1 MNTVLRFLSIST
13 VVLIFL
19 LTGIFLY
26 TRWEVKQWEEKWG
39 KNIAT
44 PNTQPTKNTQ
54 ETEARGDT
62 RSTRQELDATHEKT
76 ETPPRLTP
84 LENSETLVDGVPENV
99 VPPID
104 TDLETFFAESSE
116 EINDAPVPDLE
127 AAAVEAEVQDST
139 EIAKAG
145 FEDYNTH
152 LSSNP
157 EYAYQRLDAAFRAQ
171 YGDSQDVDILIQ
183 TIRRSNDGTATLNDA
198 IENTGAFLRLAS
210 KISPEEG
217 LEPIREHLET
227 LQELKRNAIEEGTE
241 MPVYHQ
247 THVFDPTM

>member
-13 VVLIFL
+13 VVLFFF

-26 TRWEVKQWEEKWG
+26 TRWEVKQWEENRG

-44 PNTQPTKNTQ
+44 PNTQ
-54 ETEARGDT
+54 ETEARGVT
-62 RSTRQELDATHEKT
+62 APTTQKLDVTYEKT
-76 ETPPRLTP
+76 ETPQRLTP

-99 VPPID
+99 EPHPD
-104 TDLETFFAESSE
+104 TDLETFFAEFSE
-116 EINDAPVPDLE
+116 EINDVPVPDLE
-127 AAAVEAEVQDST
+127 AAVVKAEVQDVT
-139 EIAKAG
+139 KITKAG

-152 LSSNP
+152 LRSNP
-157 EYAYQRLDAAFRAQ
+157 EYAYQRLDDAFRAQ

-198 IENTGAFLRLAS
+198 IENTSAFLRLAS

-227 LQELKRNAIEEGTE
+227 LQELKRSAIEEGTE

>member
-26 TRWEVKQWEEKWG
+26 TRCEVKQWEEKWG

-62 RSTRQELDATHEKT
+62 LSTRQELDVTHEKT
-76 ETPPRLTP
+76 ETPQRLTP
-84 LENSETLVDGVPENV
+84 LENSETLIDGVPENV
-99 VPPID
+99 VPPPD
-104 TDLETFFAESSE
+104 TDLETFFAEFSE

-127 AAAVEAEVQDST
+127 AAAVKAEVQDST

-152 LSSNP
+152 LRSNP
-157 EYAYQRLDAAFRAQ
+157 EYAYQCLDDAFRAQ

-227 LQELKRNAIEEGTE
+227 LQELKRSAIEEGTE